1 MRIEREAMLFSRRNA
16 YQIVEGRRTIEFSV
30 RMPRHHKIG
39 RTYAVQV
46 RPDRKGARP
55 GSPIGRVKVQSV
67 QPVHLEEITEAD
79 ARAAGYKCLAAL
91 RRRWE
96 MAGRLWDPNATVYRV
111 EYMLIGPPMNARI
124 AS

>member
-1 MRIEREAMLFSRRNA
+1 MLFTRRNA
-16 YQIVEGRRTIEFSV
+16 YQIVEGRRTIEFFV

-39 RTYAVQV
+39 RTYAVQI

-67 QPVHLEEITEAD
+67 RPVRLSEVTEED
-79 ARAAGYKCLAAL
+79 ARAAGYENLTAL

-96 MAGRLWDPNATVYRV
+96 MAGRFWDPKATVFRV
-111 EYMLIGPPMNARI
+111 EYMLI
-124 AS
+124 